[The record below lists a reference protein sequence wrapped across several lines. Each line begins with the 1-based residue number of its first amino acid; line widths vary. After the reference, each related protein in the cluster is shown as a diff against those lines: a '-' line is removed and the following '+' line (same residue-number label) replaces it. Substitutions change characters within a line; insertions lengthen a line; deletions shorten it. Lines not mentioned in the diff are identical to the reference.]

1 MLLILLICL
10 SDLIGARISDVAAQ
24 CFQAMER
31 LAQERSMEF
40 VSLPL
45 AQKDLLWEEAKDAEP
60 HGAPLS
66 SFADASRS
74 VRFNDA

>member
-1 MLLILLICL
+1 
-10 SDLIGARISDVAAQ
+10 
-24 CFQAMER
+24 MER
-31 LAQERSMEF
+31 LAAERNMEF
-40 VSLPL
+40 MSLPL

-66 SFADASRS
+66 SFADAGRS